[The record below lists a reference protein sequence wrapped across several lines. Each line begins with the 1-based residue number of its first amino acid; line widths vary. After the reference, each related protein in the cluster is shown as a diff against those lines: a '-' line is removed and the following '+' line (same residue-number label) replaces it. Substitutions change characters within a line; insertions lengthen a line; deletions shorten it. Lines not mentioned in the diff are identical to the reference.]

1 MKKNIGEN
9 IINNLIKLII
19 LLIGLI
25 LQFFFIFFIYGATN
39 TLATYAEIIFE
50 IIKFVSIIYIIY
62 KPVNET
68 YKIIWIILLMF
79 APILGF
85 TAYMLWGNNGT
96 PKKLKKKIKIE
107 KEKSKK
113 ILNIN
118 YELYDELKEERK
130 KEAKYLLNVSDYP
143 IYQNSEIKYFELGEK
158 VYEKMK
164 KDLMNAKKYIL
175 MEFFII
181 SSGKMWNEI
190 YEILKQKRKENIEIY
205 VIYDSLG
212 SLLKKP
218 KNLKKQLEEIGV
230 KVLSFNPFTP
240 FIRSYINY
248 RDHRKIVVVDGIIAY
263 TGGINIGDE
272 YINENSRLGHWKDCG
287 VRVKGT
293 AVKSFITI
301 FFKLWNENNDMQ
313 VDYKEYISD
322 TKEEQKNNGYIIPY
336 SDNPLN
342 KRNPSENTYINIIN
356 NAKKYVYIE
365 TPYLILDRET
375 NQALINA
382 SLAGIDI
389 RIITPKIPDK
399 KLVNACTKSFY
410 GELLNAGIKIYEYEP
425 GFIHSKIIVSDDEV
439 ANIGT
444 SNFDYRSFYL
454 NYECGVWIYKTKTE
468 INIKDDFMNTLEK
481 CEEIK
486 LETWEKRK
494 IDIKILEALLRL
506 ISPLL

>member
-107 KEKSKK
+107 KEKTKK

-190 YEILKQKRKENIEIY
+190 YEILKQKRKENVEIY

-322 TKEEQKNNGYIIPY
+322 IKEEQKNTGYIIPY